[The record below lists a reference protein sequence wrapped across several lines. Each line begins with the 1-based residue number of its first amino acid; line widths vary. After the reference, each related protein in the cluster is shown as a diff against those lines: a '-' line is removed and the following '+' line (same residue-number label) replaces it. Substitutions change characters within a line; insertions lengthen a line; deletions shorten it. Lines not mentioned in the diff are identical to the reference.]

1 VPIGPS
7 EAGLSALPPEATR
20 PDHARKLSK
29 EESMW
34 NRRGRTLLSLIFVL
48 MVGAACSSSGQ
59 ASSSGAASPSAAA
72 GSGNAVSVDL
82 TQWAVTP
89 STTSLS
95 AGSVT
100 FDVSNGG
107 SIPHEFVVL
116 QTKTEAADI
125 PIDKFE
131 GEPDRINEDTAGTNV
146 GETGD
151 LQPGATKSVTIDL
164 KPGHY
169 VFLCN
174 LPAHYQSG
182 MHVDVT
188 VA

>member
-1 VPIGPS
+1 
-7 EAGLSALPPEATR
+7 
-20 PDHARKLSK
+20 
-29 EESMW
+29 MW
-34 NRRGRTLLSLIFVL
+34 NRKGRTVLSLTFAL
-48 MVGAACSSSGQ
+48 MIAAACSNSEQ
-59 ASSSGAASPSAAA
+59 ASTPGAASPSAAA
-72 GSGNAVSVDL
+72 GSSNVVSVGL

-89 STTSLS
+89 STTSPS

-100 FDVSNGG
+100 FDVSNRGT
-107 SIPHEFVVL
+107 IPHEFVVL
-116 QTKTEAADI
+116 RTNTEAADI
-125 PIDKFE
+125 PIEKFE

-151 LQPGATKSVTIDL
+151 LQPGVTKSVTIDL

>member
-1 VPIGPS
+1 MWT
-7 EAGLSALPPEATR
+7 LKMWALLGIAF
-20 PDHARKLSK
+20 
-29 EESMW
+29 
-34 NRRGRTLLSLIFVL
+34 LL
-48 MVGAACSSSGQ
+48 VGATACSN
-59 ASSSGAASPSAAA
+59 ASSSPTSAGPKQSSSSATT
-72 GSGNAVSVDL
+72 SGGVDVQL
-82 TQWAVTP
+82 NQWSVTP
-89 STTSLS
+89 STTTPS
-95 AGSVT
+95 AGPVT
-100 FDVSNGG
+100 FNVTDAGT
-107 SIPHEFVVL
+107 IPHEFVVL
-116 QTKTEAADI
+116 RTKTEAADI
-125 PIDKFE
+125 SIEKFE

-151 LQPGATKSVTIDL
+151 LQPGASKSVTIDL